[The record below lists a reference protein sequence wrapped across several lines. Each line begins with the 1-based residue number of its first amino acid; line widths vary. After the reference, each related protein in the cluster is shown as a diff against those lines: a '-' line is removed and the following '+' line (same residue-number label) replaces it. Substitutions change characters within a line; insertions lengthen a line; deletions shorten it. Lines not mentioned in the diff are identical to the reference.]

1 MASMYFQIIPLLT
14 NCELGSSRL
23 ATMHFHN
30 CKTAITA
37 TSTPPT
43 APTLDPLSLVLPAV
57 DTAASV
63 TVEDGVRFAALEVI
77 GVSELC
83 SIVELG
89 GDVAGDA
96 VDALGAVVWVDVV

>member
-1 MASMYFQIIPLLT
+1 
-14 NCELGSSRL
+14 
-23 ATMHFHN
+23 MHFHN
-30 CKTAITA
+30 CKTAIA
-37 TSTPPT
+37 AASTPPT

-63 TVEDGVRFAALEVI
+63 IVEDGVRLAAVEV
-77 GVSELC
+77 VEVPELC

-96 VDALGAVVWVDVV
+96 VDALGAVVWIDVV